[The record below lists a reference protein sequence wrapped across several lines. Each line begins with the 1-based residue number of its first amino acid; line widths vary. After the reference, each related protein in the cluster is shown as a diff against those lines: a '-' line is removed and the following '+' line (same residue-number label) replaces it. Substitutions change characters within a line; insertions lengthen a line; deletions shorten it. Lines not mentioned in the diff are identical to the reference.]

1 MAVLEITLAV
11 ILTLLGLAILAI
23 LLTRW
28 TRRKQ
33 SEIYVSRYS
42 SEQSAGLLDCEDGLQ
57 YAYSTE
63 SDTSYNDQ
71 EGSGRDYTPSTNSL
85 ALSRST
91 IASSQGSTSSIKCL
105 KTTQEPQAGTPGP
118 ISGTIGPIMQFT
130 APVSGPTAP
139 ISGTIGPI
147 MQFTPTPG
155 ATGSIK
161 LSQKTI
167 VQTSGPIIR
176 YTGPS
181 AETSETTSTESSCSS
196 LTPIVLSQRTTTI
209 APMAARMAILISEC
223 LKYTLWKVLEKLLY
237 FQVTRMNNLQKN
249 QSPKPRF

>member
-105 KTTQEPQAGTPGP
+105 KKPLRTSRSTAKENFKNKNGRVKGRQLPLLEIPATLRIRSVMVAILFKIHQE
-118 ISGTIGPIMQFT
+118 SF
-130 APVSGPTAP
+130 V
-139 ISGTIGPI
+139 
-147 MQFTPTPG
+147 
-155 ATGSIK
+155 
-161 LSQKTI
+161 
-167 VQTSGPIIR
+167 TSR
-176 YTGPS
+176 
-181 AETSETTSTESSCSS
+181 ESSS
-196 LTPIVLSQRTTTI
+196 LTESPQAVIDDCVGC
-209 APMAARMAILISEC
+209 MC
-223 LKYTLWKVLEKLLY
+223 LD
-237 FQVTRMNNLQKN
+237 MNKE
-249 QSPKPRF
+249 

>member
-105 KTTQEPQAGTPGP
+105 KKPLRTSRSTAKENFKNKNGRVKGRQLPARNPSNTQNKERDGGHSIQDPPREFCDKPG
-118 ISGTIGPIMQFT
+118 
-130 APVSGPTAP
+130 
-139 ISGTIGPI
+139 
-147 MQFTPTPG
+147 
-155 ATGSIK
+155 
-161 LSQKTI
+161 
-167 VQTSGPIIR
+167 VQLTDGES
-176 YTGPS
+176 PS
-181 AETSETTSTESSCSS
+181 CH
-196 LTPIVLSQRTTTI
+196 
-209 APMAARMAILISEC
+209 
-223 LKYTLWKVLEKLLY
+223 
-237 FQVTRMNNLQKN
+237 
-249 QSPKPRF
+249 